1 MSLKW
6 HPAPPKDV
14 IGEDLLELSVK
25 KAGELGAD
33 YADARAQALGLEVIR
48 VENGELR
55 SYELS
60 ETKGVGIRVLL
71 NGRWGFASTTHLS
84 REAVLEA
91 VEKAIKIA
99 RASASMAKAVELAEV
114 RPEER
119 IFESSCK
126 LDPADISP
134 EEKVGLLMDINKASL
149 SMRGIKSARTALAVR
164 KDEMGF
170 LSSEGARLGLKR
182 TMVGIFYASTGFHE
196 GVVEEVSD
204 SSSATSGWE
213 FIRDVDWLSKAEEIS
228 KLAAETAK
236 ARGPPAGTYPVV
248 VDGRLVG
255 LLLHEA
261 FGHATEGDIVVSGDS
276 VLMGK
281 LGTKVASE
289 LVNVVDEGVRPEGLY
304 MPFDDEGVLKGRTV
318 LVEGGVLKAFLTSRE
333 TAAELG
339 LEPTG
344 NGRSQDFSH
353 FPIVRQTNY
362 YMEPGDYSLE
372 ELVEDVDFGFLI
384 RGRGAGGGQVE
395 TGMGSFT
402 FRAGPS
408 NVIRRG
414 EVCELV
420 RGVAISGYILETLG
434 LVEAVG
440 KDFELRTSVFGGCGK
455 MGQTVPVGGGGP
467 PVRIRRMVVG
477 GA

>member
-6 HPAPPKDV
+6 LLVLSRAV
-14 IGEDLLELSVK
+14 IAEDLLELSIER
-25 KAGELGAD
+25 AGALGAD
-33 YADARAQALGLEVIR
+33 YADARAQALGLEVVR
-48 VENGELR
+48 VENKELR

-60 ETKGVGIRVLL
+60 EMKGMGIRVLL
-71 NGRWGFASTTHLS
+71 KGCWGFASTTRLT
-84 REAVLEA
+84 REAILET

-99 RASASMAKAVELAEV
+99 RASARMAKSVELAEIE
-114 RPEER
+114 PEER
-119 IFESSCK
+119 FFESSCK
-126 LDPADISP
+126 MDPADVGP
-134 EEKVGLLMDINKASL
+134 EEKVGLLMDINGEAL
-149 SMRGIKSARTALAVR
+149 SVEGVKSARTALAVR
-164 KDEMGF
+164 KDEVAF
-170 LSSEGARLGLKR
+170 LSSEGAKLGLKR
-182 TMVGIFYASTGFHE
+182 TMVGILYASTGFHR
-196 GVVEEVSD
+196 GVMEEVFD
-204 SSSATSGWE
+204 ARSATAGWE
-213 FIRDVDWLSKAEEIS
+213 FVKEIDWLSGAREIS
-228 KLAAETAK
+228 ELAAETAK

-261 FGHATEGDIVVSGDS
+261 FGHATEGDIVASGDS
-276 VLMGK
+276 VLTGK

-289 LVNVVDEGVRPEGLY
+289 LVNIADEGVRPEGLY

-318 LVEGGVLKAFLTSRE
+318 LVERGVLRAFLASRE
-333 TAAELG
+333 VAAQLG
-339 LEPTG
+339 LKPTG
-344 NGRSQDFSH
+344 NGRAQDFSH
-353 FPIVRQTNY
+353 VPIVRQTNY

-408 NVIRRG
+408 NVIRKG
-414 EVCELV
+414 EICELV

-455 MGQTVPVGGGGP
+455 MGQTVPVGDGGP
-467 PVRIRRMVVG
+467 PVRISRMVVG

>member
-1 MSLKW
+1 MI
-6 HPAPPKDV
+6 A
-14 IGEDLLELSVK
+14 EDLLELSIRR
-25 KAGELGAD
+25 AGELGAD
-33 YADARAQALGLEVIR
+33 YADARAQALRLEVVR

-55 SYELS
+55 SYEVS
-60 ETKGVGIRVLL
+60 ETRGIGVRVLL
-71 NGRWGFASTTHLS
+71 NGLWGFSSTTRLTK
-84 REAVLEA
+84 EAVSEA
-91 VEKAIKIA
+91 VERAIGIA
-99 RASASMAKAVELAEV
+99 RASASMAKKARLAEV
-114 RPEER
+114 RAVER
-119 IFESSCK
+119 YFEAPRK
-126 LDPADISP
+126 LDPEDVSP
-134 EEKVGLLMDINKASL
+134 EEKVELLMDVNREAL
-149 SMRGIKSARTALAVR
+149 SVEGVKSARTALAIR
-164 KDEMGF
+164 EDEVGF
-170 LSSEGARLGLKR
+170 LSSEGARLGLRR
-182 TMVGIFYASTGFHE
+182 TMVGMAYASTGHHE
-196 GVVEEVSD
+196 GVMEEVFD
-204 SSSATSGWE
+204 TKSATAGWE
-213 FIRDVDWLSKAEEIS
+213 FIKSVDWPSEARDVSE
-228 KLAAETAK
+228 LAAETAR
-236 ARGPPAGTYPVV
+236 ARGPPAGSYPVV
-248 VDGRLVG
+248 VDGRLIG

-261 FGHATEGDIVVSGDS
+261 FGHATEGDLVSSGDS
-276 VLMGK
+276 VLAGR
-281 LGTKVASE
+281 LGTRVASE

-318 LVEGGVLKAFLTSRE
+318 LVEEGVLKAFLTSRE
-333 TAAELG
+333 VAAELG

-344 NGRSQDFSH
+344 NGRAQDFSH

-440 KDFELRTSVFGGCGK
+440 RDFELRTSAFGGCGK
-455 MGQTVPVGGGGP
+455 MGQTVPVGNGGP
-467 PVRIRRMVVG
+467 PVRISRMVVG